1 MKSKALIN
9 MRIALFLLFISLFY
23 YVSAQTNTKAASM
36 IEWKETTFDFGKIIK
51 GKPVTAEFH
60 FSNPSMVPLIILS
73 VKPSCGC
80 TVADFPK
87 APVAPG
93 KSGAIRVTFDA
104 ADIGYFQKS
113 VIVSTNA
120 QQGDE
125 TLIIKGE
132 VVLKP

>member
-1 MKSKALIN
+1 MKIRQFLNMLLILVMPLFNNAVAQTVSKAESI
-9 MRIALFLLFISLFY
+9 
-23 YVSAQTNTKAASM
+23 
-36 IEWKETTFDFGKIIK
+36 IEWKETTVDFGKIQK

-60 FSNPSMVPLIILS
+60 FSNPSMIPLIIFS

-87 APVAPG
+87 QPVAPG
-93 KSGAIRVTFDA
+93 KSGIIRVTFDA
-104 ADIGYFQKS
+104 ADVGFFQKS
-113 VIVSTNA
+113 VTVTTNA

-132 VVLKP
+132 VVKQQ

>member
-1 MKSKALIN
+1 MKSKQLI
-9 MRIALFLLFISLFY
+9 IIQVAVFLQFILFCFNA
-23 YVSAQTNTKAASM
+23 SAQAGTKAASV
-36 IEWKETTFDFGKIIK
+36 IEWKETTIDFGKVIK
-51 GKPVTAEFH
+51 DKPVTAEFH
-60 FSNPSMVPLIILS
+60 FSNPSMMPLIIFS

-87 APVAPG
+87 EPVKPG
-93 KSGAIRVTFDA
+93 KAGVIRVTFDA
-104 ADIGYFQKS
+104 ADVGYFQKS

-132 VVLKP
+132 VVATP